1 MAKKPPARALNQF
14 QTSASPDDLTPANRI
29 ASEIVTERL
38 DLLPSIEH
46 IMNAG
51 LDDETA
57 ATALGLFRTA
67 LTVPGD
73 PHRDPRHAV
82 TAATGTGKRSA

>member
-1 MAKKPPARALNQF
+1 MAKKPPARANNQF
-14 QTSASPDDLTPANRI
+14 QRSAALDELTPANRI

-51 LDDETA
+51 LDDATA
-57 ATALGLFRTA
+57 ATALDLFRAA
-67 LTVPGD
+67 LTAPGD
-73 PHRDPRHAV
+73 PHRDPRAAISAAV
-82 TAATGTGKRSA
+82 APTSTSA